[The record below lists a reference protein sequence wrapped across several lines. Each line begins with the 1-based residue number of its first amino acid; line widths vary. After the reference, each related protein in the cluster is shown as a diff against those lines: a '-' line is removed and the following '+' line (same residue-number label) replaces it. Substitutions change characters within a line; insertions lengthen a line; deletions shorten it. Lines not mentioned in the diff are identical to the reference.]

1 MFVIATWKQNE
12 LKFKLYDYNQEENN
26 IVNSYQQL
34 EKYEKHEFIRV
45 SDYDLIL
52 EIKSFNKV
60 KISDIKKDQPE
71 DLTPSIFEKGI
82 YMFDGQDK
90 NKMLRTYK

>member
-1 MFVIATWKQNE
+1 MFVVATWKQRE
-12 LKFKLYDYNQEENN
+12 LKFKLYDYNPDENN

-52 EIKSFNKV
+52 
-60 KISDIKKDQPE
+60 
-71 DLTPSIFEKGI
+71 
-82 YMFDGQDK
+82 
-90 NKMLRTYK
+90 